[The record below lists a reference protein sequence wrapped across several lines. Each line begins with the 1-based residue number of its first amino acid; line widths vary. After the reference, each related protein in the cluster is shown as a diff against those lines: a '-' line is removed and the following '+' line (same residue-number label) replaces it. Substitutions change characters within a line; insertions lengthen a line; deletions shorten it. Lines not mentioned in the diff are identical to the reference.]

1 MEALMK
7 RLIYVFIIM
16 SLFVISM
23 TSCKTNDAVG
33 DGTETPPANTV
44 YIYDNFFQPATL
56 TVSSPNTIITWV
68 NKGSSS
74 HTVTVGSPNTS
85 EELSG
90 ILQEKFNSGTLAP
103 GLSFSHTFQWEGN
116 WNYYCQIHPQMR
128 AEIKVRF

>member
-7 RLIYVFIIM
+7 RLIYIFIIM

-33 DGTETPPANTV
+33 DGTEIPPANTV
-44 YIYDNFFQPATL
+44 YIYDNFFLPSTL
-56 TVSSPNTIITWV
+56 TISTPNTIITWV

-74 HTVTVGSPNTS
+74 HTVTVGTPNTP

-103 GLSFSHTFQWEGN
+103 GLSFKHTFQWEGD

-128 AEIKVRF
+128 AQIKVKF